1 MTVNPYQMPPTGQ
14 APLPPQR
21 RMSKSAL
28 ISFILGLLFCVPLLT
43 GALAVLMGIVG
54 FVKTGKPGVTG
65 RWMAITGGLLGLASI
80 IFWLLFG
87 AGILALVWGTQG
99 PRVAT
104 HDFVQALA
112 AGDIPAAKAHA
123 GAFSDNDLKDL
134 QDYVQKQGAFKDTT
148 FLSTNINNNSATV
161 DGVATFSSGTQHVTA
176 ELDKSGSDW
185 KVQRINIRP

>member
-1 MTVNPYQMPPTGQ
+1 MTVNPYQMPPAGPIVQ
-14 APLPPQR
+14 PR
-21 RMSKSAL
+21 RLSKSSL
-28 ISFILGLLFCVPLLT
+28 ISFILGLLLCVPIVS
-43 GALAVLMGIVG
+43 GALALLMGIVG
-54 FVKTGKPGVTG
+54 FVKTGKPGVSG
-65 RWMAITGGLLGLASI
+65 RWMAVTGSILGVANI
-80 IFWLLFG
+80 AFWLLFG
-87 AGILALVWGTQG
+87 AGILAIVWGTQG

-104 HDFVQALA
+104 HDFIQALA
-112 AGDIPAAKAHA
+112 AGDMTAAKAHA
-123 GAFSDNDLKDL
+123 GAFSDTDLKDL